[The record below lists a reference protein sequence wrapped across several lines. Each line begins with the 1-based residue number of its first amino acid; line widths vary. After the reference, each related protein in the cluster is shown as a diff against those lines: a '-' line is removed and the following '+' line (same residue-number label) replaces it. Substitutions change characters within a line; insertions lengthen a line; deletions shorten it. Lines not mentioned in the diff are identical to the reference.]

1 MIQEGT
7 NIALPEGYRVLP
19 LHGED
24 GDAPIRICVI
34 ARSATGGGTP
44 FCLLRETVDASIY
57 LGCLIDRAGDPKTWI
72 EIWVQNIDHM
82 AESFRARL
90 EALSN
95 PLVDQ
100 RWFER
105 LAMFRKINRNTLVET
120 GWETVHPSPTYFD
133 PRAGRLI
140 SPVEA
145 ATSRTFTLCTEDDM
159 LVAAGLAPY
168 TASLHRYLWNG
179 PGAEPA
185 VFVATTAAAPAPAG
199 IKTIGE
205 AFLGLVPFNPS
216 GGFLLVRL
224 FGPID
229 IAGYADLL
237 GGRSWSGPSAGSVYF
252 DLGGAYSH
260 LQDANSLVQR
270 GAHLFS
276 GRNGSSGLLRE
287 VFHLK
292 LNLVVQA
299 LSQTREAVRSQQM
312 PMLNLNGDS
321 FRVRLSQTGTGLPF
335 FWTALVELVESS
347 AGVTLPVETSESRY
361 FIPPAIPGSSIYRPQ
376 TLQILTTGEGLLRIR
391 EILPPVPEGTRI
403 EATLA
408 SDERLGTAGSDLIHL
423 RLSLPIGRVDLYGHA
438 DKSEALAKGENR
450 IRTLPQKLPADTLVA
465 IQQAAG
471 VPIRKVHFEILP
483 MLASPCDMYA
493 LGVLA
498 VRLLLVD
505 EETNLSV
512 ALDQLLSLAQ
522 QVSTKYSEEKP
533 FPVRLRSV
541 IDEDPRWHL
550 ALGPHRLTTRS
561 ELRELTPRVIPN
573 DLWWETIGIILR
585 LFPGTGPD
593 SFCRD
598 FGDAPALALERI
610 FDRPLAELEVLQ
622 ACTRSLVVTDWDQN
636 LEIHEAISAVMA
648 KQANQGVRGEK

>member
-1 MIQEGT
+1 MIHEGT
-7 NIALPEGYRVLP
+7 NIALPEDYRVLP
-19 LHGED
+19 LHGD

-34 ARSATGGGTP
+34 ARSAARGGTP
-44 FCLLRETVDASIY
+44 FCLLRETIDASIY

-72 EIWVQNIDHM
+72 EIWVQNIDHI
-82 AESFRARL
+82 ADSFRARL

-100 RWFER
+100 RWYER
-105 LAMFRKINRNTLVET
+105 LAMFRKISRNTLIET

-140 SPVEA
+140 CAVEPV
-145 ATSRTFTLCTEDDM
+145 TSRTFTLCTEDDI

-185 VFVATTAAAPAPAG
+185 IFVATTAGSPAPAG
-199 IKTIGE
+199 IETIGA
-205 AFLGLVPFNPS
+205 AFPGLVPFNPS

-224 FGPID
+224 FSPID
-229 IAGYADLL
+229 IADYADLL
-237 GGRSWSGPSAGSVYF
+237 GGKSWSGPSAGGAYL
-252 DLGGAYSH
+252 DLGSAYSH
-260 LQDANSLVQR
+260 LEDANSLVQR

-299 LSQTREAVRSQQM
+299 LSQTREAIRSQQM

-361 FIPPAIPGSSIYRPQ
+361 FIPPATPGSSIYRPQ
-376 TLQILTTGEGLLRIR
+376 TLRILTTGEGVLRIR
-391 EILPPVPEGTRI
+391 QILPPVSEGTRI

-408 SDERLGTAGSDLIHL
+408 SDEPLEMAGSDLIHL
-423 RLSLPIGRVDLYGHA
+423 RFSLPIGRVDLYGHA
-438 DKSEALAKGENR
+438 DKSEALAKGETR
-450 IRTLPQKLPADTLVA
+450 IRTLAQKLPADALIA

-471 VPIRKVHFEILP
+471 VPIRTVHFEILP

-505 EETNLSV
+505 QETLSV

-522 QVSTKYSEEKP
+522 QVSTKYSEEKA

-541 IDEDPRWHL
+541 IDEDPRWRL

-561 ELRELTPRVIPN
+561 EMREVAPTVIPN
-573 DLWWETIGIILR
+573 DLWWETLGIILR

-636 LEIHEAISAVMA
+636 LEIHEAINAVMA
-648 KQANQGVRGEK
+648 KQANQGVRSER

>member
-7 NIALPEGYRVLP
+7 NIALPEGYRALP
-19 LHGED
+19 LNGED
-24 GDAPIRICVI
+24 GDGPVRICVI
-34 ARSATGGGTP
+34 ARSATGGGTL

-57 LGCLIDRAGDPKTWI
+57 LGCLTDRAGDPKTWI
-72 EIWVQNIDHM
+72 EIWVQNIDHIG
-82 AESFRARL
+82 ESFRARL

-95 PLVDQ
+95 SAIDR
-100 RWFER
+100 RWAER
-105 LAMFRKINRNTLVET
+105 LAMFRKISRNTLIET
-120 GWETVHPSPTYFD
+120 GWEIVHPFPTYFD
-133 PRAGRLI
+133 PGAGRLI
-140 SPVEA
+140 CPVEP
-145 ATSRTFTLCTEDDM
+145 ATSRTFSLCIEDDA
-159 LVAAGLAPY
+159 LIAAGLSPY
-168 TASLHRYLWNG
+168 TTSLHRYLWNG

-185 VFVATTAAAPAPAG
+185 VFVATLAGGAAPAG
-199 IKTIGE
+199 LDTIGQ
-205 AFLGLVPFNPS
+205 AFPGLVPFNPS

-224 FGPID
+224 FSPID
-229 IAGYADLL
+229 IASYADLL
-237 GGRSWSGPSAGSVYF
+237 GGRSWSSPSAGGACF

-292 LNLVVQA
+292 LNLIVQV
-299 LSQTREAVRSQQM
+299 LSQTREAIRSQQM
-312 PMLNLNGDS
+312 PLLSLNSES

-335 FWTALVELVESS
+335 FWTAQVELVESS

-361 FIPPAIPGSSIYRPQ
+361 FIPPAIPGSSIYRPK
-376 TLQILTTGEGLLRIR
+376 TLPVLTIGEGVLRIR
-391 EILPPVPEGTRI
+391 EVLAPVPEGTRI

-408 SDERLGTAGSDLIHL
+408 SDERLDAAGSDLIRL
-423 RLSLPIGRVDLYGHA
+423 RFALPTGRVDLYGHA
-438 DKSEALAKGENR
+438 DRSEALAKGETR
-450 IRTLPQKLPADTLVA
+450 IRTLPQKLPADTLIA
-465 IQQAAG
+465 IHQVAG
-471 VPIRKVHFEILP
+471 VPIRTVHFEILP

-505 EETNLSV
+505 EETTLSV

-522 QVSTKYSEEKP
+522 QVATKYSQEKP
-533 FPVRLRSV
+533 FTARLRAV
-541 IDEDPRWHL
+541 IDEDQRWGL

-561 ELRELTPRVIPN
+561 ELREVAPRVIPK
-573 DLWWETIGIILR
+573 DLWWDTLGIILR

-610 FDRPLAELEVLQ
+610 FDQPLAELEALQ
-622 ACTRSLVVTDWDQN
+622 ACTRTLVITDWEQN
-636 LEIHEAISAVMA
+636 LEIHKAISAVMA
-648 KQANQGVRGEK
+648 KQAS